1 MGPFSS
7 AIHSFIY
14 FTRTWRS
21 DMTSF
26 ATLINSSRQPS
37 GSLVFDVPD
46 DWLQGRTAYG
56 GFTAAVAYNAAK
68 SAEEALPPLRSAQ
81 IAFIGPVS
89 SDVQVRASL
98 LRRGKSSA
106 FVQARV
112 TSNGELSML
121 GTFLFMADRPSA
133 VTLHAPQAPSVPAPD
148 DAEPALRGKG
158 PAYRSQFEFR
168 HGASTQDR
176 SKPELLRWARLR
188 EREGIDAVTELL
200 LIGDALPA
208 GILPL
213 FDVPP
218 IISSANWTVHVHS
231 DMAGDIATH
240 DGWWL
245 VHNKGESA
253 ANGISNQLM
262 SVWNRHGVAA
272 VSGSQTVSYF
282 PAIK

>member
-1 MGPFSS
+1 
-7 AIHSFIY
+7 
-14 FTRTWRS
+14 
-21 DMTSF
+21 MTSF
-26 ATLINSSRQPS
+26 ATLINASRQPS
-37 GSLVFDVPD
+37 GSLAFNVPD

-56 GFTAAVAYNAAK
+56 GFTAAIAYHAAK
-68 SAEEALPPLRSAQ
+68 SVEAELPPLRSAQ

-121 GTFLFMADRPSA
+121 GTFLFMADRPSELA
-133 VTLHAPQAPSVPAPD
+133 LLAPRAPTVPAPE

-168 HGASTQDR
+168 HGATTQDR
-176 SKPELLRWARLR
+176 SKPELLRWARLH
-188 EREGIDAVTELL
+188 ERDGVDAVTELF

-231 DMAGDIATH
+231 DIATH

-253 ANGISNQLM
+253 VNGISSQLM
-262 SVWNRHGVAA
+262 SVWNRNGDAA
-272 VSGSQTVSYF
+272 VTSSQTVSYF
-282 PAIK
+282 PAVK